1 MCGMMCLKIYPK
13 TGRAQ
18 KLALRLNISE
28 VINARNLFFIPLV
41 GLAKRVGK
49 KQAESVDV
57 FTG

>member
-1 MCGMMCLKIYPK
+1 MCGTMCLKIYPK
-13 TGRAQ
+13 TGRWQ
-18 KLALRLNISE
+18 KLAQRLNINP
-28 VINARNLFFIPLV
+28 VINTPNLFFIPLV